1 MESLFNKLGI
11 VTILFFF
18 GLFSHWFISNHSV
31 QSWLVLNFSMAVSRW
46 IVESYK
52 NNKK

>member
-18 GLFSHWFISNHSV
+18 GLFSHWFINNCGI
-31 QSWLVLNFSMAVSRW
+31 QDWLILNFALAISKW
-46 IVESYK
+46 IVEIYK
-52 NNKK
+52 N